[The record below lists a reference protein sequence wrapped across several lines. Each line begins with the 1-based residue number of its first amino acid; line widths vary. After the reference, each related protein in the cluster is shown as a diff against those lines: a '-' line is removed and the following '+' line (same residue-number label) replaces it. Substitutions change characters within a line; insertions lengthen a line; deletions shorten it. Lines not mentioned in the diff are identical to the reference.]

1 MSRSRSL
8 SRSISPEC
16 PRDQDPKKW
25 KSLFIG
31 YLPNHAK
38 MDDVEDFFDGFGE
51 IDSISLK
58 PGYGFVVMKHRRDAE
73 RIVRE
78 LDGRKMAG
86 ERVDIQHAKTEKSR
100 HRVSGMI
107 QRYKNAF
114 VLTCS

>member
-8 SRSISPEC
+8 SRSTSPEC

-38 MDDVEDFFDGFGE
+38 MDDVEDFFDGYGE

-73 RIVRE
+73 VSLLQSRARNFQCKTPEKVGILPVP
-78 LDGRKMAG
+78 RKLMRTHLFFLNNS
-86 ERVDIQHAKTEKSR
+86 RVK
-100 HRVSGMI
+100 
-107 QRYKNAF
+107 
-114 VLTCS
+114 

>member
-8 SRSISPEC
+8 SRSTSPEC

-38 MDDVEDFFDGFGE
+38 MDDVEDFFDGYGE

-73 RIVRE
+73 
-78 LDGRKMAG
+78 
-86 ERVDIQHAKTEKSR
+86 
-100 HRVSGMI
+100 VSLLHIDNNYNYGVI
-107 QRYKNAF
+107 
-114 VLTCS
+114 LTPKHFSESSES

>member
-8 SRSISPEC
+8 SRSTSPEC

-38 MDDVEDFFDGFGE
+38 MDDVEDFFDGYGE

-73 RIVRE
+73 VSLLRIDNNYNYGV
-78 LDGRKMAG
+78 
-86 ERVDIQHAKTEKSR
+86 I
-100 HRVSGMI
+100 
-107 QRYKNAF
+107 
-114 VLTCS
+114 LTPKHFSESSES

>member
-8 SRSISPEC
+8 SRSTSPEC

-38 MDDVEDFFDGFGE
+38 MDDVEDFFDGYGE

-73 RIVRE
+73 VGLLRIDNNYNYGV
-78 LDGRKMAG
+78 
-86 ERVDIQHAKTEKSR
+86 I
-100 HRVSGMI
+100 
-107 QRYKNAF
+107 
-114 VLTCS
+114 LTPKHFSESSES

>member
-8 SRSISPEC
+8 SRSRSPEC

-38 MDDVEDFFDGFGE
+38 MDDVEDFFHGYGE

-73 RIVRE
+73 
-78 LDGRKMAG
+78 
-86 ERVDIQHAKTEKSR
+86 
-100 HRVSGMI
+100 VSLLP
-107 QRYKNAF
+107 KW
-114 VLTCS
+114 T

>member
-8 SRSISPEC
+8 SLSISPEC

-38 MDDVEDFFDGFGE
+38 MDDVEDFFDGYGE

-73 RIVRE
+73 VKYSQE
-78 LDGRKMAG
+78 L
-86 ERVDIQHAKTEKSR
+86 Q
-100 HRVSGMI
+100 
-107 QRYKNAF
+107 
-114 VLTCS
+114 L